1 LKIAAALAK
10 TAEEQQDAAGAG
22 ELISSNKEKK
32 MAIAVAAKI
41 KAKAGS
47 EAQVEAAFREMITK
61 VRANEPGTLSY
72 ILHRSV
78 QDPTV
83 FYFYETYADQASFD
97 AHGKTAHMKEM
108 GGRIG
113 PHLDG
118 RPEVLVLN
126 ELDRK

>member
-1 LKIAAALAK
+1 
-10 TAEEQQDAAGAG
+10 
-22 ELISSNKEKK
+22 

-61 VRANEPGTLSY
+61 VRASEPGTLSY
-72 ILHRSV
+72 ILHKSV

-108 GGRIG
+108 GGKIG

>member
-1 LKIAAALAK
+1 
-10 TAEEQQDAAGAG
+10 
-22 ELISSNKEKK
+22 

-41 KAKAGS
+41 KAKTGS
-47 EAQVEAAFREMITK
+47 EAQLEAAFREMITK

-72 ILHRSV
+72 ILHKSV

-83 FYFYETYADQASFD
+83 FYFYETYADQAAFD

-108 GGRIG
+108 GGKIG
-113 PHLDG
+113 AHLDG
-118 RPEVLVLN
+118 RPEVIVMT